1 MNEFILKQEEMLKKL
16 NEKLDNIELLLIGNR
31 CCEEKGDFKKECLL
45 DVVKTNGVEIDMAL
59 NTAERIMVI
68 LQGGER

>member
-1 MNEFILKQEEMLKKL
+1 MLKKL
-16 NEKLDNIELLLIGNR
+16 NEKLDNIELLLIGNK
-31 CCEEKGDFKKECLL
+31 CCEEKGDFKKECLF